1 MKQHARA
8 DVPRLLSKLSPDGIR
23 QWERNVDAENLGGQL
38 VIAAHLRSAMRQVEP
53 LSAGWWALKDRL
65 TQTRA
70 EIRVLRLRLYGKWLA
85 ILGFVVALALA
96 FGAGVLVGW
105 RFM

>member
-8 DVPRLLSKLSPDGIR
+8 DVPRLLAKATPEGLR
-23 QWERNVDAENLGGQL
+23 QWERGVDAENLGGQL
-38 VIAAHLRSAMRQVEP
+38 MIAAHLKAAMREVEP

-65 TQTRA
+65 TQARA

-85 ILGFVVALALA
+85 VFGFTFALALA